1 MSNATRLRTEPSDP
15 CSPESSH
22 TAFFQTP
29 FRSLSGSIPTAA
41 LAGSVVLAAGTS
53 LIPGK
58 IAAQPVYEERT
69 GSANPLANS
78 NLETYSRPLLVDYDA
93 DGDLD
98 VIVTDERSSFRV

>member
-29 FRSLSGSIPTAA
+29 LRSLSGSIPAAA
-41 LAGSVVLAAGTS
+41 LAGAVVLAAGTS
-53 LIPGK
+53 LRPGEV
-58 IAAQPVYEERT
+58 AAQPVYEERT
-69 GSANPLANS
+69 GSANPLDD
-78 NLETYSRPLLVDYDA
+78 LEFVGVSRPSLVDIDG

-98 VIVTDERSSFRV
+98 AIVSARSEGEK